1 MGLLIREMERL
12 VNQLREQRDNLE
24 KENKTLEMEMSIM
37 IENQLVR
44 NNYIKEIE
52 EENERLK
59 EIIESQQRTFTEIK
73 ELLKYQIVIK

>member
-12 VNQLREQRDNLE
+12 VNQLMEQRDKLE

>member
-12 VNQLREQRDNLE
+12 VNQLREQRDKLE

-73 ELLKYQIVIK
+73 ELLKYQIVVK

>member
-44 NNYIKEIE
+44 NNYIKDIE
-52 EENERLK
+52 EENTRLN
-59 EIIESQQRTFTEIK
+59 EIIECQQRTFTEIK
-73 ELLKYQIVIK
+73 ELLKYQIVVK